1 MAENGKLSTLTKGII
16 KENPTLRLVLGTC
29 PTLAITTAA
38 INGIGMGVAA
48 TLVLIGSNA
57 VISLLRNVIPDKVRI
72 PAFITVIAAFVSII
86 QMLVK
91 AFLPSIDAALG
102 IYLPLIVVNC
112 IILARAEMFA
122 SKNPVL
128 PSILDAIGMGI
139 GFTAA
144 LTLMGMIRELFGVG
158 TIFGLPVTQGAI
170 EPMIV
175 FILPPGGFFVFGML
189 VALSN
194 KLAVKM
200 GKKPVSSLGCGGCNG
215 CEGCDSCNESAPA
228 SEPVLTN
235 ADVAKS
241 VGEEYPEAEE
251 TTALSGDGIA
261 HIKVR
266 TEADEVEREAEITVA
281 EAPDTLPAQ
290 SNGTAPKEDTAVEA
304 PEIETQTRTGADE
317 PDGDS
322 ADTKKPEE
330 NGGEPQ

>member
-1 MAENGKLSTLTKGII
+1 MAENSKLSVLTKGIV
-16 KENPTLRLVLGTC
+16 KENPVLRLVLGTC

-48 TLVLIGSNA
+48 TLVLIGSNV

-72 PAFITVIAAFVSII
+72 PAFITIIATFVSII

-102 IYLPLIVVNC
+102 IFLPLIVVNC

-144 LTLMGMIRELFGVG
+144 LTLMGMIRELLGAG
-158 TIFGLPVTQGAI
+158 TLFGLEITKGAI
-170 EPMIV
+170 SPMLI

-194 KLAVKM
+194 KLAIKM
-200 GKKPVSSLGCGGCNG
+200 GKKPVKNLGCGSCNG
-215 CEGCDSCNESAPA
+215 CAGCNSCESVGEATPVDEG
-228 SEPVLTN
+228 VVTN
-235 ADVAKS
+235 ADIAKEF
-241 VGEEYPEAEE
+241 GEEFPKDEP
-251 TTALSGDGIA
+251 TVGVIGDGVTDEN
-261 HIKVR
+261 VR
-266 TEADEVEREAEITVA
+266 TEA
-281 EAPDTLPAQ
+281 
-290 SNGTAPKEDTAVEA
+290 
-304 PEIETQTRTGADE
+304 
-317 PDGDS
+317 
-322 ADTKKPEE
+322 E
-330 NGGEPQ
+330 NVDVQKQDGGEH